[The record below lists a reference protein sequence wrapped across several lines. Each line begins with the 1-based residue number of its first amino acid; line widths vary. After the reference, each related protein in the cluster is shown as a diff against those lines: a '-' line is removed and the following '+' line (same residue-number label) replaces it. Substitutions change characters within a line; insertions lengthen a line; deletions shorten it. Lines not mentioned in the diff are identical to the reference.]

1 MIRNNMKVDI
11 RTKMLEEGMNT
22 IDLAKEMKVSGNCT
36 SHLSR
41 GLGVVNKNF
50 VRMMEILGYDIQ
62 ISYEKIRP

>member
-11 RTKMLEEGMNT
+11 RTKMLEEGINT
-22 IDLAKEMKVSGNCT
+22 IELANEMKVSSCCT
-36 SHLSR
+36 SHLTR

-50 VRMMEILGYDIQ
+50 VRMMEILGYDIN